1 MTMTTHRDLA
11 AFCLTSASIILLA
24 ATASA
29 QQKMPQTKTEKIGH
43 EATVTTEQLHGTVAY
58 VEGNDLVVR
67 MSNGG
72 IREFHVPETRKF
84 VVDGKEL
91 TVHELKPG
99 TTLTAT
105 VTTTNTPITER
116 TTTVGTGKVFFVS
129 GNNVILTLPNN
140 ENRMYKVEE
149 SYKFNV
155 NGSPATVHDLRKGM
169 QVSAQKIVEVPHTEI
184 SSDTAVTG
192 HAPPEP
198 KPVQVASAAPAPQA
212 AQPAP
217 APEPVAAAPEPTPAP
232 PAERAA
238 ELPATGSPL
247 PLVGLLGLLFMSA
260 ALGLRKLRRS

>member
-1 MTMTTHRDLA
+1 MTMTTRRGVA
-11 AFCLTSASIILLA
+11 AFCLASASFILLA

-29 QQKMPQTKTEKIGH
+29 QKMPQTKTETIGH

-72 IREFHVPETRKF
+72 IREFKVPESRRF
-84 VVDGKEL
+84 MVDGKEL
-91 TVHELKPG
+91 SVHELKPG

-105 VTTTNTPITER
+105 VTTTNTPVTER

-140 ENRMYKVEE
+140 ENRMYKVQD

-155 NGSPATVHDLRKGM
+155 NGSPASVHDLRKGM
-169 QVSAQKIVEVPHTEI
+169 VVSAQKIVEVPRTEI
-184 SSDTAVTG
+184 ATNTTVTG
-192 HAPPEP
+192 HGPPEP
-198 KPVQVASAAPAPQA
+198 KPTQVASAAPAPRA
-212 AQPAP
+212 AEPARPAPSPEPAAAAP
-217 APEPVAAAPEPTPAP
+217 APTPEQPA
-232 PAERAA
+232 RS

-247 PLVGLLGLLFMSA
+247 PLIGLVGLLCTGA